1 MSALYFES
9 RSKDHIDSE
18 TNLADGI
25 FLKTVNKTYGL
36 KKSKT
41 QALAG
46 VDIQAKRGSFTAL
59 LGPSGCGKSTVL
71 KMIAD
76 LEEPSSGS
84 ILVHGEPP
92 RQARLAHHIG
102 VAFQES
108 ALLPWKNVE
117 ANITLPLEIAG
128 RKVKKETIHDLIS
141 LVKLTG
147 FEKARPA
154 ELSGGMRQ
162 RVAIA
167 RALVIEP
174 KVLLLDEP
182 FGALDE
188 MTRRRLNI
196 ELQRI
201 WSEHSATTLLV
212 THSISEAVF
221 LSDDVYLFSPRPGK
235 IIAHIKIP
243 FERPRNSELLRQP
256 EFHQICDQ
264 LASLLFDTEDLCSQD
279 NL

>member
-9 RSKDHIDSE
+9 HSKDLINSE

-25 FLKTVNKTYGL
+25 FLKSVEKVYGS
-36 KKSKT
+36 KKNQT
-41 QALAG
+41 LALAG

-84 ILVHGEPP
+84 ILLHGEHP

-102 VAFQES
+102 VAFQEA

-117 ANITLPLEIAG
+117 ANIKLPLEIAG
-128 RKVKKETIHDLIS
+128 RKPEKEIIRDLIS

-167 RALVIEP
+167 RALAIEP

-201 WSEHSATTLLV
+201 WSQYLATTLLV

-221 LSDDVYLFSPRPGK
+221 LSDDVYLFSPRPGR
-235 IIAHIKIP
+235 IIAHIEVP
-243 FERPRNSELLRQP
+243 FARPRTSELLRQP
-256 EFHQICDQ
+256 EFHHICDH
-264 LASLLFDTEDLCSQD
+264 LASLLFDSEDLSSQE